1 MSAATSLVVA
11 PRRLLRRRES
21 RLNSMSCSMGPLPRA
36 EYMPVRDLVRCKRVL
51 ENELGDLRQVRD
63 GLCVERVALRLRV
76 RELEDAEGVARS
88 ASQEILEEN
97 VRLKARVADLEVAS
111 RVFAVEARSAH
122 SCGDSCCLIWRSLMW
137 NSKLRRRTWPRTLIL
152 TLLPLLCLSLG
163 GANQGCLFLT
173 SSIA

>member
-1 MSAATSLVVA
+1 
-11 PRRLLRRRES
+11 
-21 RLNSMSCSMGPLPRA
+21 MGPLPRA

-137 NSKLRRRTWPRTLIL
+137 NSKLRRRTWLRTLIS
-152 TLLPLLCLSLG
+152 TLLSLLELPSFACFRKVLNWLG
-163 GANQGCLFLT
+163 LGAELVRVRC
-173 SSIA
+173 